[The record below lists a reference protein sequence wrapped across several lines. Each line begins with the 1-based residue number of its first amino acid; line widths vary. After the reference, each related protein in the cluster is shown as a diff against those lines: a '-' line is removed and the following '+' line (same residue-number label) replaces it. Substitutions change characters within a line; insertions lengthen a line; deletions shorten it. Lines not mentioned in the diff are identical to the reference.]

1 MSDTENRGVRQ
12 RLFDRISSET
22 DEQKI
27 HDDML
32 LLGFWQDDGELSG
45 SEKTILQ
52 RQDELAEEL
61 HDLVADEVEALDSED
76 LIKDLR
82 KKQVNNRKTQF
93 RQKRAAREQEKRER
107 KDKWKARNQ
116 SEILFLGEGVSANL
130 NDNVCDEEL
139 LHQNGLP
146 QLSTAE
152 DLAQAMGINL
162 AELRFISFSRK
173 TSSVRH
179 YKQFELAKK
188 TGGVRRI
195 SAPMPRLKR
204 LQYWILDNLLQK
216 LSLHDAAHGFVVGR
230 SIMSNAKG
238 HVGSGIVVNIDLEN
252 FFPTIVYRRVKGL
265 FKSFGYSDQVATILG
280 LICTEYD
287 FEQVK
292 LDEQHYFVGNGDRKL
307 PQGAPTSPAISNL
320 ICQRLDRRLS
330 GMAQAMNYRYTRY
343 ADDLTFSSIVEPAR
357 HVQKLLWRSR
367 QIIQDEGFIINKPK
381 TRIMRQHRCQEV
393 TGIVINKK
401 MSVNRQTRKR
411 LRALIYQIENE
422 GFDNKQWEGKTG
434 LAMLRAIR
442 GMAQFIVM
450 VNPAQGKKLLKRVNQ
465 LKYPADSVPGNMQP
479 TELNKSR
486 MREKS
491 AAGKAPRES
500 WWEPEEK
507 APDIVL
513 EKPVIEPPKPLKRK
527 SFRDK
532 KKQKPR
538 DKSKD
543 PGFDKVVQAHYD
555 NLVRPPKK
563 FGWKSISLIVLILV
577 GGAYLGYLYM

>member
-1 MSDTENRGVRQ
+1 MSDSENRGVRQ
-12 RLFDRISSET
+12 RLFDRIRSET

-82 KKQVNNRKTQF
+82 KKQVNKRKTQF
-93 RQKRAAREQEKRER
+93 RQNRAERDQKKRER
-107 KDKWKARNQ
+107 KNEWKLRNQ
-116 SEILFLGEGVSANL
+116 SEILFLGEGVSDNL

-139 LHQNGLP
+139 LRQNGLP
-146 QLSTAE
+146 LLSTAE
-152 DLAQAMGINL
+152 DLAQAMGVNL

-179 YKQFELAKK
+179 YKQFELSKK

-216 LSLHDAAHGFVVGR
+216 LPLHDAAHGFVVGR
-230 SIMSNAKG
+230 SIMTNAKD

-265 FKSFGYSDQVATILG
+265 FRSFGYSDQVATILG

-292 LDEQHYFVGNGDRKL
+292 LDEQHYFVGSGERKL

-320 ICQRLDRRLS
+320 ICQRLDRRLA
-330 GMAQAMNYRYTRY
+330 GMAQAMDYRYTRY

-401 MSVNRQTRKR
+401 MSVSRQTRKR
-411 LRALIYQIENE
+411 LRALIYQIEND

-442 GMAQFIVM
+442 GMAQFIAM
-450 VNPAQGKKLLKRVNQ
+450 VNPAHGKELLSRVNK
-465 LKYPADSVPGNMQP
+465 LKYPADSVPGNTQP
-479 TELNKSR
+479 TELNKKR
-486 MREKS
+486 MRKKS
-491 AAGKAPRES
+491 AAGQAPRDS
-500 WWEPEEK
+500 WWEPEENV
-507 APDIVL
+507 PDTEVEL
-513 EKPVIEPPKPLKRK
+513 AVREPPKPLKRK
-527 SFRDK
+527 AIRDK
-532 KKQKPR
+532 KKQKAR
-538 DKSKD
+538 DKTKD

-563 FGWKSISLIVLILV
+563 LGWKFIVLVALILA
-577 GGAYLGYLYM
+577 GGAYLGYLYW